1 MKVMF
6 DTLIKVMIAT
16 MMRMT
21 TTMMMMKVMVGSQ
34 GQ

>member
-6 DTLIKVMIAT
+6 DTLIKVMIAA

-21 TTMMMMKVMVGSQ
+21 TTMKVMVGSQ